1 MRSRGSP
8 ESYERDGQPTA
19 KRRAA
24 YAIAVGVAA
33 GVSGC
38 LLPVALL
45 SGVGIWAAAAAVA
58 LLASAVAIKQLLG
71 SEDAYVDS
79 LRRAT
84 ITDALTQLLNR
95 RGFQERLEI
104 ELARAKRDAAPMVLM
119 IGDVDRF
126 KQINDRLGHLGG
138 DMALERVAG
147 VISRNS
153 RETDVAAR
161 VGGDEFAFILPR
173 TSATEALFLAE
184 RIRTAIERS
193 FTGTAAGGTISLGAA
208 EYPAHGRTSEELL
221 DAADGALYE
230 AKALGRNRVAL
241 VGALAEP
248 WDADPAPA

>member
-1 MRSRGSP
+1 MHSRGIEP
-8 ESYERDGQPTA
+8 YEHDDQPTA

-24 YAIAVGVAA
+24 YAIAIGVGA
-33 GVSGC
+33 GVSAC
-38 LLPVALL
+38 LLAFALN
-45 SGVGIWAAAAAVA
+45 SGFGVLLLAAAAALVTSV
-58 LLASAVAIKQLLG
+58 LAIWQLLE

-104 ELARAKRDAAPMVLM
+104 ELARAQRDGAPMVLM
-119 IGDVDRF
+119 IGDVDHF

-147 VISRNS
+147 VISRNV
-153 RETDVAAR
+153 RETDVTAR

-173 TSATEALFLAE
+173 TSATQALFLAD
-184 RIRTAIERS
+184 RIRTVLERS
-193 FTGTAAGGTISLGAA
+193 FAGTATSVTISLGAA
-208 EYPAHGRTSEELL
+208 EFPAHGRTSEELL
-221 DAADGALYE
+221 DAADMALYE
-230 AKALGRNRVAL
+230 AKALGRNRVAV
-241 VGALAEP
+241 VGGLPEP